1 MRSKTELWAA
11 GSTGANAD
19 SSRSHAVIQLRLT
32 KKPTGRG
39 KKRTEV
45 GKFSFIDLAGS
56 ERGAD
61 TSGNNRQTR
70 LEGAEINKSLLA
82 LKECIRAM
90 DLDSLH
96 LPFRGSKLTQ
106 VLKDS
111 FIGNSR
117 TVMIANIGPNSNA
130 AEHTLNTLRYS
141 DRVKELKGD
150 GKGSKVAQAA
160 AYAGPQALME
170 QGRGNFRA
178 QALDARL
185 ELDSPEQPAPRKGV
199 KAGSATAAI
208 NAAAAER
215 EAGGG
220 RDLPA
225 ELRLEADPDAARGG
239 QKGVV
244 ACHDSPDPA
253 HIDLAAKQPLAAS
266 LSAHELLI
274 DTILTEQDELV
285 ESHRQQIDDIMELVK
300 EEMEVLRMVDT
311 PVRAADFTRNVVVVN
326 LRKSLAANRRSSIVN
341 ILPCEQGA
349 PIDEYVKQLD
359 AVLDKKMAVRTPSS
373 IYPPI
378 SPGWLVRALW
388 RQDGEN
394 GLPTPPP
401 WDSLSARA

>member
-1 MRSKTELWAA
+1 MLASGLRHSKSA
-11 GSTGANAD
+11 S
-19 SSRSHAVIQLRLT
+19 
-32 KKPTGRG
+32 
-39 KKRTEV
+39 
-45 GKFSFIDLAGS
+45 
-56 ERGAD
+56 
-61 TSGNNRQTR
+61 NNRANR
-70 LEGAEINKSLLA
+70 
-82 LKECIRAM
+82 
-90 DLDSLH
+90 
-96 LPFRGSKLTQ
+96 
-106 VLKDS
+106 
-111 FIGNSR
+111 
-117 TVMIANIGPNSNA
+117 IANIGPNSNA

-311 PVRAADFTRNVVVVN
+311 PVRAADFTRIMLLLSTFGKAWQPIAIVN
-326 LRKSLAANRRSSIVN
+326 LQHFL
-341 ILPCEQGA
+341 
-349 PIDEYVKQLD
+349 
-359 AVLDKKMAVRTPSS
+359 VRT
-373 IYPPI
+373 
-378 SPGWLVRALW
+378 GCADRRVRKA
-388 RQDGEN
+388 
-394 GLPTPPP
+394 
-401 WDSLSARA
+401 A

>member
-311 PVRAADFTRNVVVVN
+311 PVRAADFTRIMLLLPSFGKAWQPIAIVN
-326 LRKSLAANRRSSIVN
+326 RQSPTFCRADRVRRSTSTSSS
-341 ILPCEQGA
+341 L
-349 PIDEYVKQLD
+349 
-359 AVLDKKMAVRTPSS
+359 TPSS
-373 IYPPI
+373 TRRWPCAPPSSI
-378 SPGWLVRALW
+378 FPRFLLAG
-388 RQDGEN
+388 
-394 GLPTPPP
+394 
-401 WDSLSARA
+401 